1 MRLFVAVR
9 LDPGFVRTLTGI
21 QEKMKAAGVRGNYSK
36 PENLHITLAFIG
48 EYDDPKK
55 ALDAVKSVKITPFE
69 IALSGIG
76 SFGSLWWVGL
86 SGSAPLYECAKN
98 VRAALDAAGIPFDR
112 KKFSPHIT
120 LIRQPD
126 KATYPKITVPDTKM
140 TVGRISLMRS
150 DRGPNGMIYTEIV

>member
-21 QEKMKAAGVRGNYSK
+21 QEKMKAADVRGNYSK

-48 EYDDPKK
+48 EYSDPKK
-55 ALDAVKSVKITPFE
+55 ALAAVKSVTFEPFE

-76 SFGSLWWVGL
+76 SFSSLWWEGL
-86 SGSAPLYECAKN
+86 SGSAPLEECAKN
-98 VRAALDAAGIPFDR
+98 VRTALRISNVPFDG

-126 KATYPKITVPDTKM
+126 KPAYPKITVPDAKM
-140 TVGRISLMRS
+140 TVSRICLMRS
-150 DRGPNGMIYTEIV
+150 DRGPNGMIYTEVI

>member
-1 MRLFVAVR
+1 MRLFVAIK
-9 LDPGFVRTLTGI
+9 LDPGFVKALTKI
-21 QEKMKAAGVRGNYSK
+21 QGAMKALGVRGNYSK

-48 EYDDPKK
+48 EYGDPKK

-76 SFGSLWWVGL
+76 SFGSLWWAGL

-98 VRAALDAAGIPFDR
+98 VRAALRTSNVPFDD

-126 KATYPKITVPDTKM
+126 KPAYPKITVPDTKM
-140 TVGRISLMRS
+140 TVSRVCLMRS